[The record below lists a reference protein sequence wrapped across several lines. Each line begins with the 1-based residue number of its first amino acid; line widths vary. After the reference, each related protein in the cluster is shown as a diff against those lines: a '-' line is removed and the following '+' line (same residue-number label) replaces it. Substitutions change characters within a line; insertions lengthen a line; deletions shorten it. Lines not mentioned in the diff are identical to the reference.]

1 MHKQRT
7 LNERVAAERAGV
19 RDLVAEAARVARD
32 INSNLGAEDPQ
43 MDAKIEVG
51 LFYESSLSYSI
62 KAIFLVLKRFKC
74 FFNLLTILIGNL
86 LDLQILTNR
95 INSVCIKACGL
106 NLISFIYC
114 IF

>member
-43 MDAKIEVG
+43 MDAKIEV
-51 LFYESSLSYSI
+51 
-62 KAIFLVLKRFKC
+62 C
-74 FFNLLTILIGNL
+74 FI
-86 LDLQILTNR
+86 Q
-95 INSVCIKACGL
+95 K
-106 NLISFIYC
+106 ISF
-114 IF
+114 F